1 MKVPAPSI
9 SSSVQQAESYRIQKT
24 NELQKEIE
32 KLQDQMDQLQSRKDA
47 LPDCPLEGLS
57 MKTKAFGTVSI
68 TRQQGASLY
77 FAAGGKEREFIVPD
91 CISNGFLIPEDPVV
105 KERYNTEALLLQQ
118 LEVLDRQQRILNFEL
133 KKYQQ

>member
-1 MKVPAPSI
+1 
-9 SSSVQQAESYRIQKT
+9 
-24 NELQKEIE
+24 
-32 KLQDQMDQLQSRKDA
+32 
-47 LPDCPLEGLS
+47 

-68 TRQQGASLY
+68 IRQQGSSLY
-77 FAAGGKEREFIVPD
+77 FSAGGKEREFILPD
-91 CISNGFLIPEDPVV
+91 CISNGFLIPEDSVV